1 MSRRTFLV
9 TGATGD
15 TGGATVEQMLARGHH
30 VRALA
35 HRQDDRA
42 KRLQG
47 LGAEVVFGDFL
58 NLDDV
63 RAALRGVAG
72 AYFCYPI
79 RPGIIQAT
87 AFFAQAAKEAGVAC
101 VVNMS
106 QISAREDAKSHA
118 AQDHWLAERVFDWS
132 GLTVVHLRPTY
143 FAEWLLYLAPMIR
156 AGLLHVPFGTGRHA
170 PITAEDQ
177 ARVIVGILENPSP
190 HGGKAYPLYGPVEF
204 TYQGIA
210 DVLSRVLGIEV
221 QYKQVSIET
230 MLQMMASGG
239 QKPRPNTPPE
249 RCTASL
255 NRHQT
260 AGRAIL
266 SSSSTCARSPS
277 TTRTGS
283 SPERTTWSRR
293 LVVGLRRR
301 SKHLSTSTGRL
312 SYEPRGNDTRM
323 ALSALIPTSHARK

>member
-15 TGGATVEQMLARGHH
+15 TGGATVEQILARGHH

-63 RAALRGVAG
+63 RAALQGVAG

-87 AFFAQAAKEAGVAC
+87 AIFAQAAKEAGVAC

-132 GLTVVHLRPTY
+132 GLTVIHLRPNSMLVATQQSC
-143 FAEWLLYLAPMIR
+143 R
-156 AGLLHVPFGTGRHA
+156 SCSR
-170 PITAEDQ
+170 
-177 ARVIVGILENPSP
+177 S
-190 HGGKAYPLYGPVEF
+190 GKTVAKKPGAY
-204 TYQGIA
+204 
-210 DVLSRVLGIEV
+210 
-221 QYKQVSIET
+221 
-230 MLQMMASGG
+230 
-239 QKPRPNTPPE
+239 
-249 RCTASL
+249 
-255 NRHQT
+255 
-260 AGRAIL
+260 
-266 SSSSTCARSPS
+266 SSSA
-277 TTRTGS
+277 
-283 SPERTTWSRR
+283 SR
-293 LVVGLRRR
+293 
-301 SKHLSTSTGRL
+301 KQ
-312 SYEPRGNDTRM
+312 
-323 ALSALIPTSHARK
+323 I

>member
-1 MSRRTFLV
+1 MRRMKAAFHGLPSSSEDAGCKMNTPKTSITIMPTSKILIHAPALTSRRTFLV

-15 TGGATVEQMLARGHH
+15 TGGATVEQMLVRGHH

-35 HRQDDRA
+35 HRQDERA

-87 AFFAQAAKEAGVAC
+87 AFFAQAAKEAGVEC

-143 FAEWLLYLAPMIR
+143 FAEWLLYLAPPLR
-156 AGLLHVPFGTGRHA
+156 PALLPAPIGTGPHA
-170 PITAEDQ
+170 PTTALRQ
-177 ARVIVGILENPSP
+177 ARGTLGIMENPSQ
-190 HGGKAYPLYGPVEF
+190 HGGKAY
-204 TYQGIA
+204 
-210 DVLSRVLGIEV
+210 
-221 QYKQVSIET
+221 
-230 MLQMMASGG
+230 
-239 QKPRPNTPPE
+239 
-249 RCTASL
+249 
-255 NRHQT
+255 
-260 AGRAIL
+260 
-266 SSSSTCARSPS
+266 
-277 TTRTGS
+277 
-283 SPERTTWSRR
+283 
-293 LVVGLRRR
+293 
-301 SKHLSTSTGRL
+301 
-312 SYEPRGNDTRM
+312 
-323 ALSALIPTSHARK
+323 

>member
-1 MSRRTFLV
+1 
-9 TGATGD
+9 
-15 TGGATVEQMLARGHH
+15 MLARGHH

-35 HRQDDRA
+35 HRQDERA

-87 AFFAQAAKEAGVAC
+87 AFFAQAAKEAGVAG

-106 QISAREDAKSHA
+106 QISARKDAKSHA

-132 GLTVVHLRPTY
+132 GVTVVHLRPTY

-210 DVLSRVLGIEV
+210 NVLSRVLAIEV

-239 QKPRPNTPPE
+239 QKPPAGHNARALYGEFEPAPDRRAGDSFVIQHLREVAIDHQNGVFAGTNDLVETIGGGPATTLE
-249 RCTASL
+249 AFIDKHREAFVGTARQ
-255 NRHQT
+255 RHT
-260 AGRAIL
+260 NG
-266 SSSSTCARSPS
+266 
-277 TTRTGS
+277 
-283 SPERTTWSRR
+283 
-293 LVVGLRRR
+293 VVGPH
-301 SKHLSTSTGRL
+301 SNPPSS
-312 SYEPRGNDTRM
+312 
-323 ALSALIPTSHARK
+323 

>member
-1 MSRRTFLV
+1 MNQQKMLV
-9 TGATGD
+9 AGATGD

-35 HRQDDRA
+35 HRHDDRA

-63 RAALRGVAG
+63 REALRGVAW

-87 AFFAQAAKEAGVAC
+87 AFFAQAAKEAGVEC

-143 FAEWLLYLAPMIR
+143 FAEWLLYLAPMIPP
-156 AGLLHVPFGTGRHA
+156 GVLHQPFGTG
-170 PITAEDQ
+170 
-177 ARVIVGILENPSP
+177 P
-190 HGGKAYPLYGPVEF
+190 H
-204 TYQGIA
+204 
-210 DVLSRVLGIEV
+210 
-221 QYKQVSIET
+221 
-230 MLQMMASGG
+230 
-239 QKPRPNTPPE
+239 
-249 RCTASL
+249 
-255 NRHQT
+255 
-260 AGRAIL
+260 
-266 SSSSTCARSPS
+266 
-277 TTRTGS
+277 
-283 SPERTTWSRR
+283 
-293 LVVGLRRR
+293 
-301 SKHLSTSTGRL
+301 
-312 SYEPRGNDTRM
+312 
-323 ALSALIPTSHARK
+323 

>member
-1 MSRRTFLV
+1 MSIQMLLV

-15 TGGATVEQMLARGHH
+15 TGGATVEQMLARGYH

-132 GLTVVHLRPTY
+132 GLMVVHLRPTY

-190 HGGKAYPLYGPVEF
+190 HGGKAYPLHGPVEF

-230 MLQMMASGG
+230 MLQMMASAG
-239 QKPRPNTPPE
+239 QKPPAGHNARALYGEFEQAPDRWAGDSFVIQYLREVAIDRQNGVFAGTNDLVETIGGRP
-249 RCTASL
+249 A
-255 NRHQT
+255 
-260 AGRAIL
+260 
-266 SSSSTCARSPS
+266 
-277 TTRTGS
+277 TTL
-283 SPERTTWSRR
+283 EAFIDEHWEAF
-293 LVVGLRRR
+293 V
-301 SKHLSTSTGRL
+301 
-312 SYEPRGNDTRM
+312 
-323 ALSALIPTSHARK
+323 

>member
-1 MSRRTFLV
+1 MSQRTFLV

-15 TGGATVEQMLARGHH
+15 TGGATAEQMLARGHP

-87 AFFAQAAKEAGVAC
+87 AIFAQAAKEAGVEC

-106 QISAREDAKSHA
+106 QISAREDAKSLA
-118 AQDHWLAERVFDWS
+118 AQDHWIAERVFDWS

-170 PITAEDQ
+170 PIAAEGQ
-177 ARVIVGILENPSP
+177 GCRYLGNLENPHP
-190 HGGKAYPLYGPVEF
+190 DRRQVLPVVRPGEVHL
-204 TYQGIA
+204 QEIA
-210 DVLSRVLGIEV
+210 
-221 QYKQVSIET
+221 K
-230 MLQMMASGG
+230 
-239 QKPRPNTPPE
+239 
-249 RCTASL
+249 
-255 NRHQT
+255 
-260 AGRAIL
+260 
-266 SSSSTCARSPS
+266 
-277 TTRTGS
+277 
-283 SPERTTWSRR
+283 
-293 LVVGLRRR
+293 
-301 SKHLSTSTGRL
+301 
-312 SYEPRGNDTRM
+312 
-323 ALSALIPTSHARK
+323 

>member
-15 TGGATVEQMLARGHH
+15 TGGATVEQILARAHH
-30 VRALA
+30 VQALG

-42 KRLQG
+42 QPLQG
-47 LGAEVVFGDFL
+47 LGAAVVFGDFL

-63 RAALRGVAG
+63 RAALLGVAG

-87 AFFAQAAKEAGVAC
+87 ALFAQAAKEAGVKC

-170 PITAEDQ
+170 PIAAEDQ
-177 ARVIVGILENPSP
+177 ARVIAGILENPMAHRS
-190 HGGKAYPLYGPVEF
+190 HVYPLFGPVQF
-204 TYQGIA
+204 TYAEIA
-210 DVLSRVLGIEV
+210 QVLSRVLKKEV
-221 QYKQVSIET
+221 RYKQVSIDT
-230 MLQMMASGG
+230 MLQLMASCG
-239 QKPRPNTPPE
+239 QKPPAGHNARTFYGEFESTSEPHRESFVMQHLREVVIDHQDGIVAGTNDLVEKIGGRPPTTLE
-249 RCTASL
+249 EFIDRHRAAFTASSFFADFIDDQS
-255 NRHQT
+255 N
-260 AGRAIL
+260 I
-266 SSSSTCARSPS
+266 SPQKAK
-277 TTRTGS
+277 T
-283 SPERTTWSRR
+283 
-293 LVVGLRRR
+293 
-301 SKHLSTSTGRL
+301 
-312 SYEPRGNDTRM
+312 
-323 ALSALIPTSHARK
+323 

>member
-15 TGGATVEQMLARGHH
+15 TGGATAEQMLARGHH

-63 RAALRGVAG
+63 RAALLGVEG

-79 RPGIIQAT
+79 RPAIIQAT
-87 AFFAQAAKEAGVAC
+87 AIFAQAAKEAGVEC

-132 GLTVVHLRPTY
+132 GLTVAHLRPTY
-143 FAEWLLYLAPMIR
+143 FAEWLLNLAPMIR
-156 AGLLHVPFGTGRHA
+156 AGLLHVPFGSGRHA
-170 PITAEDQ
+170 PIAAEDQ
-177 ARVIVGILENPSP
+177 ARVIVGILEDPAS
-190 HGGKAYPLYGPVEF
+190 HRGKIYPLYGPVEF
-204 TYQGIA
+204 THKEIA
-210 DVLSRVLGIEV
+210 QVLSRVLGKDV
-221 QYKQVSIET
+221 QYKQVSLET
-230 MLQMMASGG
+230 MLQILTSGG
-239 QKPRPNTPPE
+239 QKPPAEHSARGLYGEFEQKPE
-249 RCTASL
+249 
-255 NRHQT
+255 
-260 AGRAIL
+260 G
-266 SSSSTCARSPS
+266 
-277 TTRTGS
+277 RTGES
-283 SPERTTWSRR
+283 FLIQHLREVAIDHQNGVFAGTNDVVKKIGGRQPTT
-293 LVVGLRRR
+293 LEEFIT
-301 SKHLSTSTGRL
+301 KH
-312 SYEPRGNDTRM
+312 
-323 ALSALIPTSHARK
+323 RKAFA

>member
-1 MSRRTFLV
+1 MSQGTFLV

-15 TGGATVEQMLARGHH
+15 TGGATVAQILARGHH

-47 LGAEVVFGDFL
+47 LGTEVVFGDFL
-58 NLDDV
+58 NLNDV

-87 AFFAQAAKEAGVAC
+87 AYFAQAAKEAGIDC

-170 PITAEDQ
+170 PIAAEDQ
-177 ARVIVGILENPSP
+177 ARVIVGILENPSQ
-190 HGGKAYPLYGPVEF
+190 HGGKIYPLYGPGEF
-204 TYQGIA
+204 TYKGIA
-210 DVLSRVLGIEV
+210 QVLSRVLGKDV

-230 MLQMMASGG
+230 WLQLMASGG
-239 QKPRPNTPPE
+239 QKPPAEHSARAMYGEFEQKPE
-249 RCTASL
+249 
-255 NRHQT
+255 
-260 AGRAIL
+260 G
-266 SSSSTCARSPS
+266 
-277 TTRTGS
+277 RTGDS
-283 SPERTTWSRR
+283 F
-293 LVVGLRRR
+293 
-301 SKHLSTSTGRL
+301 
-312 SYEPRGNDTRM
+312 
-323 ALSALIPTSHARK
+323 LIQ